1 MNTRTA
7 SFILAILSLVPSAAL
22 AASAVSP
29 VTRVNLIAFPA
40 PGLQRHGAF
49 DMFQSM
55 SLGAVV
61 MAQQGVL
68 QDPHVRLGPSVVA
81 VPAPK
86 AAAAVAA
93 LREDRVDAA
102 PLPELA
108 ARIEAAPAARL
119 SGEEDA
125 LAAANLFDGG
135 TRERA
140 SALGAVSKALAAAR
154 NAAASWTA
162 AAREALAARLEAEA
176 ADYEAVRGDGDAVR
190 AAMIAR
196 RAAEDIRLSRK
207 P

>member
-1 MNTRTA
+1 MNVRIP
-7 SFILAILSLVPSAAL
+7 SLILAAAVLVPSTARAA
-22 AASAVSP
+22 AAVSP
-29 VTRVNLIAFPA
+29 VSRVNLIAFPA

-68 QDPHVRLGPSVVA
+68 QDPRVRLGPSVIA
-81 VPAPK
+81 VPEAK

-93 LREDRVDAA
+93 LKSDRVDAA

-108 ARIEAAPAARL
+108 ARIEAAPAAPL
-119 SGEEDA
+119 SSEADA
-125 LAAANLFDGG
+125 VAAASLFDGE

-140 SALGAVSKALAAAR
+140 SALGAVSKALTDARDAAR
-154 NAAASWTA
+154 RWSA

-176 ADYEAVRGDGDAVR
+176 ADYESVQDDPDAIR
-190 AAMIAR
+190 AAMTAQ
-196 RAAEDIRLSRK
+196 RAAERVRT